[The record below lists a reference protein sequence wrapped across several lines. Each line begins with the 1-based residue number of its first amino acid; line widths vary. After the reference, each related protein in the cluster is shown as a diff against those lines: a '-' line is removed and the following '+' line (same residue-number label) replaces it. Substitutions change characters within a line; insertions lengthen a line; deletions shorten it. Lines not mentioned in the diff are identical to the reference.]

1 MGSTPSSAEMVARG
15 ALLSS
20 LALLFSY
27 VEAMIPFVPQIPG
40 IKLGLANIVVIIALY
55 RYSAR
60 TALVVNLVR
69 IFLAGFLFSGVFG
82 ILYSAAGA
90 LLSLLVMTLLKKSGR
105 FHLVSISMAGGVF
118 HNVGQL
124 IVASLLV
131 GTSGILSYLPV
142 LWFVGMGMGSL
153 VGVLDSLI
161 LTRLPRGNT
170 AANG

>member
-1 MGSTPSSAEMVARG
+1 MGTTRSSAEKAAYG
-15 ALLSS
+15 AMLSA

-40 IKLGLANIVVIIALY
+40 IKLGLANIVVVVALY
-55 RYSAR
+55 RSGWKS
-60 TALVVNLVR
+60 ALVVNLVR

-90 LLSLLVMTLLKKSGR
+90 LLSLLVMTLLKKTGR
-105 FHLVSISMAGGVF
+105 FHLVTVSMAGGVF

-131 GTSGILSYLPV
+131 STTGVLSYLPI

-153 VGVLDSLI
+153 IGILDTLVLQ
-161 LTRLPRGNT
+161 RLPKSN
-170 AANG
+170 